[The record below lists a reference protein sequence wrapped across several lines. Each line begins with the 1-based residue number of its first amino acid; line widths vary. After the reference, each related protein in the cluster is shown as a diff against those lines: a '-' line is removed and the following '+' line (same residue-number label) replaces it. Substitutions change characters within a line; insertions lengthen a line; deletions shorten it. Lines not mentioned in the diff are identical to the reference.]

1 MSISLL
7 SMSTLEDSVPRKG
20 NAMFFGTI
28 LPASQLPSLLPSF
41 TAFRFVLSA
50 PRCRIQ
56 GGEWERHSVL
66 SLYKFFW
73 IGPSRSFVHLQT
85 PPSSVCFWTF
95 TLPHQILLK
104 TCKHIGVK
112 GGYIVKHGAD
122 RGCVVLCLRSFLWN
136 TGTLPHFAIG
146 HGNTSYLVS
155 SLSCCM
161 IENTS
166 VIKTFRLQRAVEL
179 VSIVPEFLLSIWISY
194 LGLPCVQDMRQ
205 FSTAHLVQL
214 VIMLFSPS
222 LPSVMNWAIAGR
234 NLTLKCQPT
243 DGDNNTGLRCF

>member
-1 MSISLL
+1 MSIILL
-7 SMSTLEDSVPRKG
+7 SMSTLEDSVLRKG

-179 VSIVPEFLLSIWISY
+179 VSIVPEFFIINLDLIFRSTLRPRHETIFNSSSGTTCYHAILSFFTICHE
-194 LGLPCVQDMRQ
+194 LGYRWSKFDLEMSTYRWRQ
-205 FSTAHLVQL
+205 QHRS
-214 VIMLFSPS
+214 
-222 LPSVMNWAIAGR
+222 
-234 NLTLKCQPT
+234 
-243 DGDNNTGLRCF
+243 